1 VIVTASVHR
10 LRAIVVLGRQ
20 RQKSSYNRYSPY
32 NTPPTPRGR
41 SDNSNNIDSTENGL
55 YPSKQQFGRMKYIN
69 TPIDEKLLFGERGRS
84 EDSPEDFDILPMESA
99 TELIP
104 VTGRSAV

>member
-1 VIVTASVHR
+1 MIVTASVPR

-20 RQKSSYNRYSPY
+20 RQKSSYNPY

-41 SDNSNNIDSTENGL
+41 SDNNNINSTENQ
-55 YPSKQQFGRMKYIN
+55 SVKTKYIN
-69 TPIDEKLLFGERGRS
+69 TPIDETLLFEERGRS